1 MKKFI
6 YLCVATCFSTLLVAQ
21 EIVQNSFGNGFY
33 NVIAADSSYSMKL
46 AARMQS
52 LYIADWDVND
62 SEGIHNGGSQFLIR
76 RARLKFGGFVFNP
89 KVTYKLELGLSN
101 KDLGKVDD
109 RNNNAPK
116 MILDAVVKWNFYK
129 NFTLWAGQTKLPGN
143 RERVLSSANLQLV
156 DRSLLNKN
164 FNIDRDMG
172 LQLRHHF
179 TIGKN
184 FIVKESL
191 AISQGEGRNVV
202 QDNLGAYQWTGRVEV
217 LPFGKFK
224 GKGDYT
230 GGALKREETPK
241 LAIGATYDYNI
252 AVRNRSNQGGYMVI
266 DSSDVSANLDDYR
279 YFQTNV
285 NSIFVDA
292 MFKYQSFS
300 FMAEYAIRGASN
312 PIVKHTNGTPILDKD
327 EEVDKSYNV
336 QVGNGLNL
344 MSGYLFKNNIEVTC
358 RYTTIALDK
367 AITGKDLQTQYTLG
381 ISKYFKGHKLK
392 VQSDISYLTVEN
404 NGTSALMCRMQLEVH
419 F

>member
-6 YLCVATCFSTLLVAQ
+6 CLCIASCFSTLVVAQ
-21 EIVQNSFGNGFY
+21 EVVQNSFGNGFY

-143 RERVLSSANLQLV
+143 RERVVSSANLQLV

-202 QDNLGAYQWTGRVEV
+202 QDNLGGYQWTGRVEV

-224 GKGDYT
+224 GDYS
-230 GGALKREETPK
+230 GGALRREESPK
-241 LAIGATYDYNI
+241 LAIGATYDFNN
-252 AVRNRSNQGGYMVI
+252 AVKDKSNQGSYMLI
-266 DSSDVSANLDDYR
+266 DDGAS
-279 YFQTNV
+279 YFQTTV

-292 MFKYQSFS
+292 MFKFHGFS
-300 FMAEYAIRGASN
+300 LMAEFANRDSEFPFALNSDDSATGD
-312 PIVKHTNGTPILDKD
+312 V
-327 EEVDKSYNV
+327 V

-344 MSGYLFKNNIEVTC
+344 MSGYLFNNNIELTG
-358 RYTTIALDK
+358 RYTTVALDK
-367 AITGKDLQTQYTLG
+367 TITGKDLQTQYTLG
-381 ISKYFKGHKLK
+381 VSKYFKGHKLK

-404 NGTSALMCRMQLEVH
+404 NGTSGLMCRMQLDVH

>member
-6 YLCVATCFSTLLVAQ
+6 YLCIATCFSTLVFGQ
-21 EIVQNSFGNGFY
+21 EVVNNSFGNGFY

-62 SEGIHNGGSQFLIR
+62 ADGIHNAGSQFLVR
-76 RARLKFGGFVFNP
+76 RARLKFGGFVFSP
-89 KVTYKLELGLSN
+89 KVKYKLELGLSN
-101 KDLGKVDD
+101 KDLGKVDS
-109 RNNNAPK
+109 RNNEAPK
-116 MILDAVVKWNFYK
+116 MILDAVIKWNFYK

-143 RERVLSSANLQLV
+143 RERVVSSANLQLV
-156 DRSLLNKN
+156 DRSLLNKR

-172 LQLRHHF
+172 MQLRHHF
-179 TIGKN
+179 TIGKK

-202 QDNLGAYQWTGRVEV
+202 QENLGGYQWTSRIEV

-224 GKGDYT
+224 GAYT

-241 LAIGATYDYNI
+241 LAIGATYDCNN
-252 AVRNRSNQGGYMVI
+252 AVRNRSNQGSYMVI
-266 DSSDVSANLDDYR
+266 DTIDISVDIDDYT

-285 NSIFVDA
+285 NTVFVDA
-292 MFKYQSFS
+292 MFKYQGFS
-300 FMAEYAIRGASN
+300 FMAEYAFRASSN
-312 PIVKHTNGTPILDKD
+312 PSVMHSNGDSTLDDQGELDKS
-327 EEVDKSYNV
+327 VNV

-344 MSGYLFKNNIEVTC
+344 MSGYLFKNNIEVTG
-358 RYTTIALDK
+358 RYTSIALDK
-367 AITGKDLQTQYTLG
+367 AITGKDLETQYTLG
-381 ISKYFKGHKLK
+381 LSKYFKGHKLK
-392 VQSDISYLTVEN
+392 VQSDVSYLTIEN
-404 NGTSALMCRMQLEVH
+404 NGTSGLMYRLQFDVH

>member
-6 YLCVATCFSTLLVAQ
+6 YLCIATCFSTLVFGQ
-21 EIVQNSFGNGFY
+21 EVVNNSFGNGFY
-33 NVIAADSSYSMKL
+33 NVIAADSSYSMNL

-62 SEGIHNGGSQFLIR
+62 TEGIHNGGSQFLIR
-76 RARLKFGGFVFNP
+76 RARLKFGGFVFSP
-89 KVTYKLELGLSN
+89 KVKYKLELGLSN
-101 KDLGKVDD
+101 KDLGKADA

-116 MILDAVVKWNFYK
+116 MILDAVIKWNFYK

-143 RERVLSSANLQLV
+143 RERVVSSANLQLV

-191 AISQGEGRNVV
+191 AMSQGEGRNVV
-202 QDNLGAYQWTGRVEV
+202 QENLGGYQWTGRIEV
-217 LPFGKFK
+217 LPFGKFN

-241 LAIGATYDYNI
+241 LAIGATYDYNN
-252 AVRNRSNQGGYMVI
+252 AVRNRSNQGDYMVI
-266 DSSDVSANLDDYR
+266 VDSIDLYH
-279 YFQTNV
+279 QTNV
-285 NSIFVDA
+285 NTVFIDA
-292 MFKYQSFS
+292 MFKYQGFS
-300 FMAEYAIRGASN
+300 LMAEYAYRGADD
-312 PIVKHTNGTPILDKD
+312 PIELDENGDQLI
-327 EEVDKSYNV
+327 V

-344 MSGYLFKNNIEVTC
+344 MSGYLFDNNIELTG
-358 RYTTIALDK
+358 RYTSIALDK
-367 AITGKDLQTQYTLG
+367 TITGKDLETQYTLG
-381 ISKYFKGHKLK
+381 LSKYFKGHKLK
-392 VQSDISYLTVEN
+392 VQSDVSYLTIEN
-404 NGTSALMCRMQLEVH
+404 SGTSGLMYRMQFDVH

>member
-6 YLCVATCFSTLLVAQ
+6 CLCIASCFSTLVVAQ
-21 EIVQNSFGNGFY
+21 EVVQHSFGNGFY
-33 NVIAADSSYSMKL
+33 NVIAADSSYSMTL

-143 RERVLSSANLQLV
+143 RERVVSSANLQLV

-202 QDNLGAYQWTGRVEV
+202 QDNLGGYQWTGRVEV

-224 GKGDYT
+224 GDYS
-230 GGALKREETPK
+230 GGALRREESPK
-241 LAIGATYDYNI
+241 LAIGATYDFNN
-252 AVRNRSNQGGYMVI
+252 AVKDKSNQGSYMLI
-266 DSSDVSANLDDYR
+266 DDGAS
-279 YFQTNV
+279 YFQTTV

-292 MFKYQSFS
+292 MFKFHGFS
-300 FMAEYAIRGASN
+300 LMAEFANRDSEFPFALNSDDSATGD
-312 PIVKHTNGTPILDKD
+312 V
-327 EEVDKSYNV
+327 V

-344 MSGYLFKNNIEVTC
+344 MSGYLFNNNIELTG
-358 RYTTIALDK
+358 RYTTVALDK
-367 AITGKDLQTQYTLG
+367 TITGKDLQTQYTLG
-381 ISKYFKGHKLK
+381 VSKYFKGHKLK

-404 NGTSALMCRMQLEVH
+404 NGTSGLMCRMQLDVH